1 MRLTSDAEWYR
12 SRCVSQVVVAVRH
25 ATSAILFPS
34 REDSPHAQ
42 ARLAPTTI
50 QQQPLEAREGR
61 DTTLVVKVTVDKATI
76 QGDRVMVDKA
86 TTQEDRVMVDKA
98 TTQGDRVMVDK
109 ATTQEDKVMVDKAT
123 TQVDRVVVDKAT
135 TQGDR
140 VVVVRDIIPGIKMM
154 GAVAITREDKE
165 MLNKAEEA
173 RGIIQEARGIS
184 QDLEDRVTTLEGVTP
199 REYLG
204 PGLDSTRTS

>member
-1 MRLTSDAEWYR
+1 MQLQI
-12 SRCVSQVVVAVRH
+12 SQLCKCNLH
-25 ATSAILFPS
+25 CSSLFPS
-34 REDSPHAQ
+34 SGWAMGHRNHGVTA
-42 ARLAPTTI
+42 TMGHHN
-50 QQQPLEAREGR
+50 GR
-61 DTTLVVKVTVDKATI
+61 DRVGVVRAMVDRATILVDKLKVDKATI
-76 QGDRVMVDKA
+76 LEEKVDR
-86 TTQEDRVMVDKA
+86 
-98 TTQGDRVMVDK
+98 